1 MPFGPQPYSLVL
13 SGPHLT
19 LRPTCASFGDL
30 LCTPQLVA
38 SSGCSCDTWWFGAD
52 CNHVAL
58 PVGGGVASTAHPV
71 TANWLRE
78 HPHVAEHAISN
89 LNDLQPLQWHFFSF
103 ELCRVTGVV
112 MHTVRLRV
120 PSNAVLPLAAAS
132 TQKTD
137 LQTRV
142 LNQSSLDEQGVTY
155 SARTGTAMEDLFAST
170 DPVKSDVKEWRLEAV
185 VDFYSLGHGVDQLY
199 IALYW
204 PSTHSASSHQLWLA
218 YDGRETCG
226 TEDFAVFISNC
237 MCMSVLTVGVIVGS
251 SFLFL

>member
-1 MPFGPQPYSLVL
+1 MG
-13 SGPHLT
+13 
-19 LRPTCASFGDL
+19 
-30 LCTPQLVA
+30 A

-58 PVGGGVASTAHPV
+58 PVGGGVASAAHPV

-78 HPHVAEHAISN
+78 HPLVAEHAISN
-89 LNDLQPLQWHFFSF
+89 LNDLEPLQWHFFSF

-112 MHTVRLRV
+112 VHTVRLRV

-155 SARTGTAMEDLFAST
+155 SARTGTAMEDRFAST
-170 DPVKSDVKEWRLEAV
+170 DPVESDVWDWRFYRVYFELHV
-185 VDFYSLGHGVDQLY
+185 SVCVDRGPDRWIIFFIFMRRPTGPLHDSFVRGQATHG
-199 IALYW
+199 ALLHEFV
-204 PSTHSASSHQLWLA
+204 S
-218 YDGRETCG
+218 
-226 TEDFAVFISNC
+226 
-237 MCMSVLTVGVIVGS
+237 M
-251 SFLFL
+251 